1 MSAISRNCSAA
12 PAIIR
17 AAVLCTF
24 CGRPLAAGARFCGAC
39 GRPASEPRASF
50 DLDYIEEAL
59 SVSVREAVLLDKIT
73 GSEIIR
79 SPVFRFLAFVA
90 VVPLAIEILQ
100 ENHAIL
106 YGLAL
111 WSMALWSLLLYRLFA
126 DRDLSF
132 RLAFGTVLFTCFI
145 GLPIL
150 EIWLFIPPDVTGW
163 MITRNFLAFRLS
175 GYIFGVGV
183 REELTKA
190 IPLLALAV
198 FTTKMRKPI
207 NGLLLGMMS
216 GIGFAGAENVYYVF
230 RTLDEALRAMK
241 ETGMAGYLVMPVYN
255 NVVRMAMT
263 PFLHACFSAIFGY
276 FIALAAAD
284 RRHRVVFLLLGLGL
298 SSLVHGLYDTFVG
311 ESPLLGVVVQC
322 AAFFLVM
329 TYILKARGLSS
340 ARELGGGVFSRTVMM
355 KAPVRV
361 AASATPQ
368 VAPAAPLL
376 MAPATAAASW
386 RLRGVAG
393 PAFGRTFDL
402 MGETRLGRDPA
413 RCAVLMEEKTVSREH
428 AALVPDPGR
437 LAWRLQRLS
446 HNAHVYVNGRAVD
459 EAFLAPGDQIQ
470 VGTSVLVL
478 EVA

>member
-1 MSAISRNCSAA
+1 M
-12 PAIIR
+12 
-17 AAVLCTF
+17 
-24 CGRPLAAGARFCGAC
+24 AGARFCGAC
-39 GRPASEPRASF
+39 GRPASAPTASF
-50 DLDYIEEAL
+50 DLDYIEEAFG
-59 SVSVREAVLLDKIT
+59 VSLREAVLLDKIT
-73 GSEIIR
+73 GSEIIH

-150 EIWLFIPPDVTGW
+150 ELWLFTPVDITGW
-163 MITRNFLAFRLS
+163 LITRNFLAFRLS
-175 GYIFGVGV
+175 GYVFGVGV

-190 IPLLALAV
+190 IPLIALAL
-198 FTTKMRKPI
+198 FTNKMRKPI

-230 RTLDEALRAMK
+230 RTLEESLRAMK
-241 ETGMAGYLVMPVYN
+241 ETGVAGYLVMPVYN

-276 FIALAAAD
+276 FIALGISQ
-284 RRHRVVFLLLGLGL
+284 RRHRFVFFVLGL
-298 SSLVHGLYDTFVG
+298 SLSSLLHGLYDTFVG
-311 ESPLLGVVVQC
+311 ESPLLGVVIQC
-322 AAFFLVM
+322 GAFFLVM
-329 TYILKARGLSS
+329 TYILKARGLRS

-355 KAPVRV
+355 KPLVAEALAAPLV
-361 AASATPQ
+361 T
-368 VAPAAPLL
+368 APAAVT
-376 MAPATAAASW
+376 TAAATPGGW

-402 MGETRLGRDPA
+402 LGETRLGRDPA
-413 RCAVLMEEKTVSREH
+413 RCAVLVDEKTVSREH
-428 AALVPDPGR
+428 AALVPDVER
-437 LAWRLQRLS
+437 SAWRLQRLS
-446 HNAHVYVNGRAVD
+446 HSGHVFVNGRAVND
-459 EAFLAPGDQIQ
+459 AFLAPGDQIQ

>member
-1 MSAISRNCSAA
+1 M
-12 PAIIR
+12 
-17 AAVLCTF
+17 LCTF

-39 GRPASEPRASF
+39 GHPAPAPGSGF
-50 DLDYIEEAL
+50 DLDYIEEAVGVTL
-59 SVSVREAVLLDKIT
+59 REAVLLDKIT
-73 GSEIIR
+73 GSEILR

-90 VVPLAIEILQ
+90 IAPLAIEVLQ

-150 EIWLFIPPDVTGW
+150 QLWLLTPLDLTTW
-163 MITRNFLAFRLS
+163 LTTRAFLPFRLS
-175 GYIFGVGV
+175 GYVFGVGL
-183 REELTKA
+183 REEVTKA
-190 IPLLALAV
+190 IPLLGLAL

-230 RTLDEALRAMK
+230 HTLNVALDAMR
-241 ETGMAGYLVMPVYN
+241 ETGSKNYLVMPVYN

-284 RRHRVVFLLLGLGL
+284 RRHRIVFFLLGLTL
-298 SSLVHGLYDTFVG
+298 ASVLHGFYDTFVG
-311 ESPLLGVVVQC
+311 ESPLLGVLIQGG
-322 AAFFLVM
+322 AFFLVM
-329 TYILKARGLSS
+329 TYILKARGLRS
-340 ARELGGGVFSRTVMM
+340 ARELGGGIFSRTVMM
-355 KAPVRV
+355 KAL
-361 AASATPQ
+361 AGD
-368 VAPAAPLL
+368 APAA
-376 MAPATAAASW
+376 APAVMAAPEAAAAAW

-393 PAFGRTFDL
+393 PAYGRTFDL
-402 MGETRLGRDPA
+402 LGETRVGRDPA
-413 RCAVLMEEKTVSREH
+413 RCAVLMDEKTVSREH

-437 LAWRLQRLS
+437 SAWRLQRLS
-446 HNAHVYVNGRAVD
+446 HHGHVYVNGHPVD

>member
-1 MSAISRNCSAA
+1 M
-12 PAIIR
+12 
-17 AAVLCTF
+17 
-24 CGRPLAAGARFCGAC
+24 GA
-39 GRPASEPRASF
+39 S
-50 DLDYIEEAL
+50 L
-59 SVSVREAVLLDKIT
+59 REAVLLDKIT

-79 SPVFRFLAFVA
+79 SPVFRFLVFVA

-100 ENHAIL
+100 GNHAIL

-150 EIWLFIPPDVTGW
+150 ELWLFTPVDITGW
-163 MITRNFLAFRLS
+163 LITRNFLAFRLS
-175 GYIFGVGV
+175 GYVFGVGV
-183 REELTKA
+183 REEMTKA
-190 IPLLALAV
+190 IPLILLAL
-198 FTTKMRKPI
+198 FTTKMRRPI

-230 RTLDEALRAMK
+230 RTLEESLRAMK
-241 ETGMAGYLVMPVYN
+241 ETGQAGHLVMPVYN

-276 FIALAAAD
+276 FIALGVSQ
-284 RRHRVVFLLLGLGL
+284 RRHRFVFFFLGL
-298 SSLVHGLYDTFVG
+298 SLSSLLHGLYDTFVG
-311 ESPLLGVVVQC
+311 ESPLLGVAIQC
-322 AAFFLVM
+322 GSFFLVM

-355 KAPVRV
+355 KSPLAAEIAVAAPAVATAV
-361 AASATPQ
+361 VVASAASAS
-368 VAPAAPLL
+368 AGG
-376 MAPATAAASW
+376 W

-393 PAFGRTFDL
+393 PALGRTFDL
-402 MGETRLGRDPA
+402 LGETRVGRDPV
-413 RCAVLMEEKTVSREH
+413 RCAVLVDERTVSREH
-428 AALVPDPGR
+428 ASLVPDVER
-437 LAWRLQRLS
+437 SAWRLQRLS
-446 HNAHVYVNGRAVD
+446 QSGHVFVNGRAVTD
-459 EAFLAPGDQIQ
+459 AFLAPGDQIQ

>member
-1 MSAISRNCSAA
+1 
-12 PAIIR
+12 
-17 AAVLCTF
+17 LCTF

-39 GRPASEPRASF
+39 GRPASPPASGG
-50 DLDYIEEAL
+50 LDYIEEAMGASL
-59 SVSVREAVLLDKIT
+59 REAVLLDKIT

-79 SPVFRFLAFVA
+79 SPVFRFLVFVA

-100 ENHAIL
+100 GNHAIL

-150 EIWLFIPPDVTGW
+150 ELWLFTPVDITGW
-163 MITRNFLAFRLS
+163 LITRNFLAFRLS
-175 GYIFGVGV
+175 GYVFGVGV

-190 IPLLALAV
+190 IPLIALAL

-230 RTLDEALRAMK
+230 RSLEESLRAMK
-241 ETGMAGYLVMPVYN
+241 ETGHAGYLVMPVYN

-276 FIALAAAD
+276 FIALGIAQ
-284 RRHRVVFLLLGLGL
+284 RRHRFVFFFLGL
-298 SSLVHGLYDTFVG
+298 SLSSLLHGLYDTFVG
-311 ESPLLGVVVQC
+311 ESPLLGVAIQC
-322 AAFFLVM
+322 GSFFLVM

-355 KAPVRV
+355 KSPLAADAAPG
-361 AASATPQ
+361 
-368 VAPAAPLL
+368 APAITPVVTAS
-376 MAPATAAASW
+376 PATTTATAGGW

-393 PAFGRTFDL
+393 PAMGRTFDL
-402 MGETRLGRDPA
+402 VGETRLGRDPA
-413 RCAVLMEEKTVSREH
+413 RCAVLVDERTVSREH
-428 AALVPDPGR
+428 ASLVPDVER
-437 LAWRLQRLS
+437 SAWRLQRLS
-446 HNAHVYVNGRAVD
+446 HSGHVFVNGRAVTD
-459 EAFLAPGDQIQ
+459 AFLAPGDQIQ

>member
-1 MSAISRNCSAA
+1 M
-12 PAIIR
+12 
-17 AAVLCTF
+17 LCTF
-24 CGRPLAAGARFCGAC
+24 CGRALATGARFCGAC
-39 GRPASEPRASF
+39 GRPASAPPASGG
-50 DLDYIEEAL
+50 LDYIEEAFG
-59 SVSVREAVLLDKIT
+59 VSLREAVLLDKIT

-150 EIWLFIPPDVTGW
+150 ELWLFTPVDITGW
-163 MITRNFLAFRLS
+163 LITRNFLAFRLS
-175 GYIFGVGV
+175 GYVFGVGV

-190 IPLLALAV
+190 IPLIALAL
-198 FTTKMRKPI
+198 FTNKMRKPI

-216 GIGFAGAENVYYVF
+216 GIGFAGAENVYYVY
-230 RTLDEALRAMK
+230 RTLEESLRAMK
-241 ETGMAGYLVMPVYN
+241 ETGLAGYLVMPIYN

-276 FIALAAAD
+276 FIALGISQ
-284 RRHRVVFLLLGLGL
+284 RRHRFVFFVLGL
-298 SSLVHGLYDTFVG
+298 SLSSLLHGLYDTFVG
-311 ESPLLGVVVQC
+311 ESPLLGVVIQC
-322 AAFFLVM
+322 GAFFLVM
-329 TYILKARGLSS
+329 TYILKARGLRS

-355 KAPVRV
+355 KSPL
-361 AASATPQ
+361 AA
-368 VAPAAPLL
+368 V
-376 MAPATAAASW
+376 ATAAANPGGW

-402 MGETRLGRDPA
+402 LGETRLGRDPA
-413 RCAVLMEEKTVSREH
+413 RCAVLVDEKTVSREH
-428 AALVPDPGR
+428 AALVPDVER
-437 LAWRLQRLS
+437 SAWRLQRLS
-446 HNAHVYVNGRAVD
+446 HSGHVFVNGRAVND
-459 EAFLAPGDQIQ
+459 AFLAPGDQIQ

>member
-1 MSAISRNCSAA
+1 M
-12 PAIIR
+12 
-17 AAVLCTF
+17 
-24 CGRPLAAGARFCGAC
+24 AGARFCGAC
-39 GRPASEPRASF
+39 GRPASAPPTASF
-50 DLDYIEEAL
+50 DLDYIEEAFG
-59 SVSVREAVLLDKIT
+59 VSLREAVLLDKIT
-73 GSEIIR
+73 GSEIIH

-150 EIWLFIPPDVTGW
+150 ELWLFTPVDITGW
-163 MITRNFLAFRLS
+163 LITRNFLAFRLS
-175 GYIFGVGV
+175 GYVFGVGV

-190 IPLLALAV
+190 IPLIALAL
-198 FTTKMRKPI
+198 FTNKMRKPI

-230 RTLDEALRAMK
+230 RTLEESLRAMK
-241 ETGMAGYLVMPVYN
+241 ETGVAGYLVMPVYN

-276 FIALAAAD
+276 FIALGISQ
-284 RRHRVVFLLLGLGL
+284 RRHRFVFFVLGL
-298 SSLVHGLYDTFVG
+298 SLSSLLHGLYDTFVG
-311 ESPLLGVVVQC
+311 ESPLLGVVIQC
-322 AAFFLVM
+322 GAFFLVM
-329 TYILKARGLSS
+329 TYILKARGLRS

-355 KAPVRV
+355 KPLV
-361 AASATPQ
+361 AE
-368 VAPAAPLL
+368 APAAPLVT
-376 MAPATAAASW
+376 APAAVTTAAATPGGW

-402 MGETRLGRDPA
+402 LGETRLGRDPA
-413 RCAVLMEEKTVSREH
+413 RCAVLVDEKTVSREH
-428 AALVPDPGR
+428 AALVPDVER
-437 LAWRLQRLS
+437 SAWRLQRLS
-446 HNAHVYVNGRAVD
+446 HSGHVFVNGRAVND
-459 EAFLAPGDQIQ
+459 AFLAPGDQIQ

>member
-1 MSAISRNCSAA
+1 M
-12 PAIIR
+12 
-17 AAVLCTF
+17 LCTF

-39 GRPASEPRASF
+39 GRPASTPPAAGG
-50 DLDYIEEAL
+50 LDYIEEAFG
-59 SVSVREAVLLDKIT
+59 VSLREAVLLDKIT

-79 SPVFRFLAFVA
+79 SPVFRFLIFVA

-100 ENHAIL
+100 GNHAIL

-150 EIWLFIPPDVTGW
+150 ELWLFTPVYITDW
-163 MITRNFLAFRLS
+163 LITRNFLAFRLS
-175 GYIFGVGV
+175 GYVFGVGV

-190 IPLLALAV
+190 IPLIALAL
-198 FTTKMRKPI
+198 FTSKMRKPI

-230 RTLDEALRAMK
+230 RTLEESLRAMK
-241 ETGMAGYLVMPVYN
+241 ETGKAGYLVMPVYN

-276 FIALAAAD
+276 FIALGIAQ
-284 RRHRVVFLLLGLGL
+284 RRHRLVFFLLGLSL
-298 SSLVHGLYDTFVG
+298 SSLLHGLYDTFVG
-311 ESPLLGVVVQC
+311 ESPLLGVAIQC
-322 AAFFLVM
+322 GAFFLVM

-355 KAPVRV
+355 KPLDAAAVGAV
-361 AASATPQ
+361 AAPMVVTPP
-368 VAPAAPLL
+368 PAVTT
-376 MAPATAAASW
+376 APATAGGW

-393 PAFGRTFDL
+393 PALGRTFDL
-402 MGETRLGRDPA
+402 LGETRLGRDPA
-413 RCAVLMEEKTVSREH
+413 RCRVLVDDKSVSREH
-428 AALVPDPGR
+428 ASLVPDVER
-437 LAWRLQRLS
+437 SAWRLQRLS
-446 HNAHVYVNGRAVD
+446 RSGQVFVNGRAITD
-459 EAFLAPGDQIQ
+459 AFLAPGDQIQ
-470 VGTSVLVL
+470 VGPSVLVL

>member
-1 MSAISRNCSAA
+1 
-12 PAIIR
+12 
-17 AAVLCTF
+17 V
-24 CGRPLAAGARFCGAC
+24 AGARFCGAC
-39 GRPASEPRASF
+39 GRPASAPTASF
-50 DLDYIEEAL
+50 DLDYIEEAFG
-59 SVSVREAVLLDKIT
+59 VSLREAVLLDKIT

-150 EIWLFIPPDVTGW
+150 ELWLFTPVDITGW
-163 MITRNFLAFRLS
+163 LITRNFLAFRLS
-175 GYIFGVGV
+175 GYVFGVGV

-190 IPLLALAV
+190 IPLIALAL
-198 FTTKMRKPI
+198 FTNKMRKPI

-230 RTLDEALRAMK
+230 RTLEESLRAMK
-241 ETGMAGYLVMPVYN
+241 ETGVAGYLVMPVYN

-276 FIALAAAD
+276 FIALGISQ
-284 RRHRVVFLLLGLGL
+284 RRHRFVFFVLGL
-298 SSLVHGLYDTFVG
+298 SLSSLLHGLYDTFVG
-311 ESPLLGVVVQC
+311 ESPLLGVVIQC
-322 AAFFLVM
+322 GAFFLVM

-355 KAPVRV
+355 KSPL
-361 AASATPQ
+361 AAVPT
-368 VAPAAPLL
+368 
-376 MAPATAAASW
+376 APATPGGW

-402 MGETRLGRDPA
+402 LGETRLGRDPA
-413 RCAVLMEEKTVSREH
+413 RCAVLVDEKTVSREH
-428 AALVPDPGR
+428 AALVPDVQR
-437 LAWRLQRLS
+437 SAWRLQRLS
-446 HNAHVYVNGRAVD
+446 HSGHVFVNGRAVND
-459 EAFLAPGDQIQ
+459 AFLAPGDQIQ

>member
-1 MSAISRNCSAA
+1 
-12 PAIIR
+12 
-17 AAVLCTF
+17 LCTF

-39 GRPASEPRASF
+39 GRPASAPAASGG
-50 DLDYIEEAL
+50 LDYIEEAF
-59 SVSVREAVLLDKIT
+59 SVSLREAVLLDKIT

-79 SPVFRFLAFVA
+79 SPVFRFLVFVA
-90 VVPLAIEILQ
+90 VVPLAIEVLQ
-100 ENHAIL
+100 GNHAIL

-111 WSMALWSLLLYRLFA
+111 WSMALWALLLYRLFA

-150 EIWLFIPPDVTGW
+150 ELWLFTPVYITDW
-163 MITRNFLAFRLS
+163 LITRNFLAFRLS
-175 GYIFGVGV
+175 GYVFGVGV

-190 IPLLALAV
+190 IPLVLLAL

-230 RTLDEALRAMK
+230 RTLEESLRAMK
-241 ETGMAGYLVMPVYN
+241 ETGHAGYLVMPVYN

-276 FIALAAAD
+276 FIALGVAQ
-284 RRHRVVFLLLGLGL
+284 RRHRLVFFLLGLSL
-298 SSLVHGLYDTFVG
+298 SSLLHGLYDTFVG
-311 ESPLLGVVVQC
+311 ESPLLGVAIQC
-322 AAFFLVM
+322 GAFFLVM

-355 KAPVRV
+355 KSPLA
-361 AASATPQ
+361 ATPS
-368 VAPAAPLL
+368 ADATAAPLVSPAAVPAPVVL
-376 MAPATAAASW
+376 ATESTAPATAGGW

-402 MGETRLGRDPA
+402 RGETRLGRDPA
-413 RCAVLMEEKTVSREH
+413 RCAVLVDEKTVSREH
-428 AALVPDPGR
+428 ASLVPDVER
-437 LAWRLQRLS
+437 SAWRLQRLS
-446 HNAHVYVNGRAVD
+446 HSGHVFVNGRAVTD
-459 EAFLAPGDQIQ
+459 AVLAPGDQIQ

>member
-1 MSAISRNCSAA
+1 
-12 PAIIR
+12 
-17 AAVLCTF
+17 V
-24 CGRPLAAGARFCGAC
+24 AGARFCGAC
-39 GRPASEPRASF
+39 GRPASAPTASGG
-50 DLDYIEEAL
+50 LDYIEEAFG
-59 SVSVREAVLLDKIT
+59 VSLREAVLLDKIT
-73 GSEIIR
+73 GSEIIH

-150 EIWLFIPPDVTGW
+150 ELWLFTPVDITGW
-163 MITRNFLAFRLS
+163 LITRNFLAFRLS
-175 GYIFGVGV
+175 GYVFGVGV

-190 IPLLALAV
+190 IPLIALAL
-198 FTTKMRKPI
+198 FTNKMRKPI

-230 RTLDEALRAMK
+230 RTLEESLRAMK
-241 ETGMAGYLVMPVYN
+241 ETGRAGYLVMPVYN

-276 FIALAAAD
+276 FIALGISQ
-284 RRHRVVFLLLGLGL
+284 RRHRFVFFVLGL
-298 SSLVHGLYDTFVG
+298 SLSSLLHGLYDTFVG
-311 ESPLLGVVVQC
+311 ESPLLGVVIQC
-322 AAFFLVM
+322 GAFFLVM

-355 KAPVRV
+355 KSPL
-361 AASATPQ
+361 AAVP
-368 VAPAAPLL
+368 
-376 MAPATAAASW
+376 TAAATPGGW

-402 MGETRLGRDPA
+402 LGETRLGRDPA
-413 RCAVLMEEKTVSREH
+413 RCAVLVDEKTVSREH
-428 AALVPDPGR
+428 AALVPDVQR
-437 LAWRLQRLS
+437 SAWRLQRLS
-446 HNAHVYVNGRAVD
+446 HSGHVFVNGRAVND
-459 EAFLAPGDQIQ
+459 AFLAPGDQIQ

>member
-1 MSAISRNCSAA
+1 M
-12 PAIIR
+12 
-17 AAVLCTF
+17 
-24 CGRPLAAGARFCGAC
+24 AGARFCGAC
-39 GRPASEPRASF
+39 GRPASAPTASGG
-50 DLDYIEEAL
+50 LDYIEEAFG
-59 SVSVREAVLLDKIT
+59 VSLREAVLLDKIT
-73 GSEIIR
+73 GSEIIH
-79 SPVFRFLAFVA
+79 SPVFRFLTFVA

-150 EIWLFIPPDVTGW
+150 ELWLFTPVDITGW
-163 MITRNFLAFRLS
+163 LITRNFLAFRLS
-175 GYIFGVGV
+175 GYVFGVGV

-190 IPLLALAV
+190 IPLIALAL
-198 FTTKMRKPI
+198 FTNKMRKPI

-230 RTLDEALRAMK
+230 RTLEESLRAMK
-241 ETGMAGYLVMPVYN
+241 ETGRAGYLVMPVYN

-276 FIALAAAD
+276 FIALGISQ
-284 RRHRVVFLLLGLGL
+284 RRHRFVFFVLGL
-298 SSLVHGLYDTFVG
+298 SLSSLLHGLYDTFVG
-311 ESPLLGVVVQC
+311 ESPLLGVVIQC
-322 AAFFLVM
+322 GAFFLVM

-355 KAPVRV
+355 KSPL
-361 AASATPQ
+361 AAVP
-368 VAPAAPLL
+368 
-376 MAPATAAASW
+376 TAAATPGGW

-402 MGETRLGRDPA
+402 LGETRLGRDPA
-413 RCAVLMEEKTVSREH
+413 RCAVLVDEKTVSREH
-428 AALVPDPGR
+428 AALVPDVQR
-437 LAWRLQRLS
+437 SAWRLQRLS
-446 HNAHVYVNGRAVD
+446 HSGHVFVNGRAVND
-459 EAFLAPGDQIQ
+459 AFLAPGDQIQ

>member
-1 MSAISRNCSAA
+1 M
-12 PAIIR
+12 
-17 AAVLCTF
+17 
-24 CGRPLAAGARFCGAC
+24 AGARFCGAC
-39 GRPASEPRASF
+39 GRPASAPTASF
-50 DLDYIEEAL
+50 DLDYIEEAFG
-59 SVSVREAVLLDKIT
+59 VSLREAVLLDKIT

-79 SPVFRFLAFVA
+79 SPVFRFLVFVA

-100 ENHAIL
+100 GNHAIL

-150 EIWLFIPPDVTGW
+150 ELWLFTPVDITGW
-163 MITRNFLAFRLS
+163 LITRNFLAFRLS
-175 GYIFGVGV
+175 GYVFGVGV

-190 IPLLALAV
+190 IPLILLAL

-230 RTLDEALRAMK
+230 RTLEESLRAMK

-276 FIALAAAD
+276 FMALGISQ
-284 RRHRVVFLLLGLGL
+284 RRHRFVFFVLGL
-298 SSLVHGLYDTFVG
+298 SLSSLLHGLYDTFVA
-311 ESPLLGVVVQC
+311 ESPLLGVVIQC
-322 AAFFLVM
+322 GAFFLVM

-355 KAPVRV
+355 KPLVAEALAAPL
-361 AASATPQ
+361 AT
-368 VAPAAPLL
+368 APAAVT
-376 MAPATAAASW
+376 TAAATPGGW

-402 MGETRLGRDPA
+402 LGETRLGRDPA
-413 RCAVLMEEKTVSREH
+413 RCAVLVDEKTVSREH
-428 AALVPDPGR
+428 ATLVPDVER
-437 LAWRLQRLS
+437 SAWRLQRLS
-446 HNAHVYVNGRAVD
+446 QSGHVFVNGRAVND
-459 EAFLAPGDQIQ
+459 TFLAPGDQIQ

>member
-1 MSAISRNCSAA
+1 
-12 PAIIR
+12 
-17 AAVLCTF
+17 VLCTF

-39 GRPASEPRASF
+39 GRPASAPPVSGG
-50 DLDYIEEAL
+50 LDYIEEAFG
-59 SVSVREAVLLDKIT
+59 VSLREAVLLDKIT

-79 SPVFRFLAFVA
+79 SPVFRFLIFVA

-150 EIWLFIPPDVTGW
+150 ELWLFTPVDITGW
-163 MITRNFLAFRLS
+163 LITRNFLAFRLS
-175 GYIFGVGV
+175 GYVFGVGV

-190 IPLLALAV
+190 IPLIALAL

-230 RTLDEALRAMK
+230 RTLEESLRAMK
-241 ETGMAGYLVMPVYN
+241 ETGHAGYLVMPVYN

-276 FIALAAAD
+276 FIALGVAQ
-284 RRHRVVFLLLGLGL
+284 RRHRFVFFLLGLSL
-298 SSLVHGLYDTFVG
+298 SSLLHGLYDTFVG
-311 ESPLLGVVVQC
+311 ESPLLGVAIQC
-322 AAFFLVM
+322 GAFFLVM
-329 TYILKARGLSS
+329 TYILKARGLRS

-355 KAPVRV
+355 KSPLAAPVEVTAAPV
-361 AASATPQ
+361 AAAGG
-368 VAPAAPLL
+368 
-376 MAPATAAASW
+376 W

-402 MGETRLGRDPA
+402 LGETRLGRDPA
-413 RCAVLMEEKTVSREH
+413 RCAVLVDEKTVSREH
-428 AALVPDPGR
+428 ATLVPDVEHS
-437 LAWRLQRLS
+437 AWRLQRLS
-446 HNAHVYVNGRAVD
+446 HSGHVFVNGHAVND
-459 EAFLAPGDQIQ
+459 AFLAPGDQIQ

>member
-1 MSAISRNCSAA
+1 
-12 PAIIR
+12 
-17 AAVLCTF
+17 V
-24 CGRPLAAGARFCGAC
+24 AGARFCGAC
-39 GRPASEPRASF
+39 GRPASAPTASGG
-50 DLDYIEEAL
+50 LDYIEEAFG
-59 SVSVREAVLLDKIT
+59 VSLREAVLLDKIT
-73 GSEIIR
+73 GSEIIH
-79 SPVFRFLAFVA
+79 SPVFRFLTFVA

-150 EIWLFIPPDVTGW
+150 ELWLFTPVDITGW
-163 MITRNFLAFRLS
+163 LITRNFLAFRLS
-175 GYIFGVGV
+175 GYVFGVGV

-190 IPLLALAV
+190 IPLIALAL
-198 FTTKMRKPI
+198 FTNKMRKPI

-230 RTLDEALRAMK
+230 RTLEESLRAMK
-241 ETGMAGYLVMPVYN
+241 ETGRAGYLVMPVYN

-276 FIALAAAD
+276 FIALGISQ
-284 RRHRVVFLLLGLGL
+284 RRHRFVFFVLGL
-298 SSLVHGLYDTFVG
+298 SLSSLLHGLYDTFVG
-311 ESPLLGVVVQC
+311 ESPLLGVAIQC
-322 AAFFLVM
+322 GAFFLVM

-355 KAPVRV
+355 KSPL
-361 AASATPQ
+361 AAVPTTAATPGG
-368 VAPAAPLL
+368 
-376 MAPATAAASW
+376 W

-402 MGETRLGRDPA
+402 LGETRLGRDPA
-413 RCAVLMEEKTVSREH
+413 RWAVLVDEKTVSREH
-428 AALVPDPGR
+428 AALVPDVQR
-437 LAWRLQRLS
+437 SAWRLQRLS
-446 HNAHVYVNGRAVD
+446 HSGHVFVNGRAVND
-459 EAFLAPGDQIQ
+459 AFLAPGDQIQ

>member
-1 MSAISRNCSAA
+1 M
-12 PAIIR
+12 
-17 AAVLCTF
+17 LCTF

-39 GRPASEPRASF
+39 GRPASAPPASGG
-50 DLDYIEEAL
+50 LDYIEEAFG
-59 SVSVREAVLLDKIT
+59 VSLREAVLLDKIT

-111 WSMALWSLLLYRLFA
+111 WSMTLWSLLLYRLFA

-150 EIWLFIPPDVTGW
+150 ELWLFTPVDITGW
-163 MITRNFLAFRLS
+163 LITRNFLALRLG
-175 GYIFGVGV
+175 GYVFGVGV

-190 IPLLALAV
+190 IPLILLAL

-216 GIGFAGAENVYYVF
+216 GIGFAGAENVYYVY
-230 RTLDEALRAMK
+230 RSLEESLRAMK
-241 ETGMAGYLVMPVYN
+241 ETGLAGYLVMPIYN

-276 FIALAAAD
+276 FIALGVAQ
-284 RRHRVVFLLLGLGL
+284 RRHRFVFFLLGLSL
-298 SSLVHGLYDTFVG
+298 SSLLHGLYDTFVG
-311 ESPLLGVVVQC
+311 ESVLVGVAIQC
-322 AAFFLVM
+322 VAFFLVM
-329 TYILKARGLSS
+329 TYILKARGLRS

-355 KAPVRV
+355 KAPLAGALARV
-361 AASATPQ
+361 EAPSAAVITTAVTA
-368 VAPAAPLL
+368 APAAGG
-376 MAPATAAASW
+376 W

-402 MGETRLGRDPA
+402 LGETRLGRDPA
-413 RCAVLMEEKTVSREH
+413 RCAVLVDEMTVSREH
-428 AALVPDPGR
+428 ATLVPDLER
-437 LAWRLQRLS
+437 SAWRLQRLS
-446 HNAHVYVNGRAVD
+446 HNGHVFVNGRAVTD
-459 EAFLAPGDQIQ
+459 AFLAPGDQIQ

>member
-1 MSAISRNCSAA
+1 
-12 PAIIR
+12 
-17 AAVLCTF
+17 VLCTF

-39 GRPASEPRASF
+39 GRPTSAPGPATG
-50 DLDYIEEAL
+50 LGYIEEAL
-59 SVSVREAVLLDKIT
+59 SVSVREALLLDKIT
-73 GSEIIR
+73 GSEIVR
-79 SPVFRFLAFVA
+79 SPVFRFLVLVA
-90 VVPLAIEILQ
+90 IVPLAIEVLQ

-111 WSMALWSLLLYRLFA
+111 WSMSLWSLLLYRLFA

-132 RLAFGTVLFTCFI
+132 RLAFGTMLFTCFI

-150 EIWLFIPPDVTGW
+150 EVWLIIPPDLTGYL
-163 MITRNFLAFRLS
+163 ITRNFVAFRLS
-175 GYIFGVGV
+175 GYVFGVGV

-190 IPLLALAV
+190 IPLLALAL
-198 FTTKMRKPI
+198 FTTRMRKPI
-207 NGLLLGMMS
+207 HGLLLGMMS

-230 RTLDEALRAMK
+230 HSLDEALRAMK
-241 ETGMAGYLVMPVYN
+241 ETGLAGYLVMPVYN
-255 NVVRMAMT
+255 NVVRMAIT

-284 RRHRVVFLLLGLGL
+284 RRHRLVFFLLGLAL
-298 SSLVHGLYDTFVG
+298 SSLLHGLYDTFVG
-311 ESPLLGVVVQC
+311 ESPLLGVLVQC
-322 AAFFLVM
+322 GAFFLVM

-355 KAPVRV
+355 KAPVGL
-361 AASATPQ
+361 S
-368 VAPAAPLL
+368 
-376 MAPATAAASW
+376 APATAGSW

-402 MGETRLGRDPA
+402 QGETRLGRDPA
-413 RCAVLMEEKTVSREH
+413 RCSVLMEERTVSREH

-437 LAWRLQRLS
+437 SAWRLQRLS
-446 HNAHVYVNGRAVD
+446 HNARVYVNGQAVD
-459 EAFLAPGDQIQ
+459 EAFLAAGDQIQ

>member
-1 MSAISRNCSAA
+1 
-12 PAIIR
+12 
-17 AAVLCTF
+17 VVCTF
-24 CGRPLAAGARFCGAC
+24 CGRPLLAGARFCGAC
-39 GRPASEPRASF
+39 GRPASAPPTGSF
-50 DLDYIEEAL
+50 DLDYIEEAFG
-59 SVSVREAVLLDKIT
+59 VSLREAVLLDKIT

-150 EIWLFIPPDVTGW
+150 ELWLFTPVDITGW
-163 MITRNFLAFRLS
+163 LITRNFLAFRLS
-175 GYIFGVGV
+175 GYVFGVGV

-190 IPLLALAV
+190 IPLILLAL
-198 FTTKMRKPI
+198 FTTKMRKRI

-230 RTLDEALRAMK
+230 RTLEESLRAMK
-241 ETGMAGYLVMPVYN
+241 ETGVAGYLVMPVYN

-276 FIALAAAD
+276 FIALGISQ
-284 RRHRVVFLLLGLGL
+284 RRHRFVFFVLGL
-298 SSLVHGLYDTFVG
+298 SLSSLLHGLYDTFVG
-311 ESPLLGVVVQC
+311 ESPLLGVVIQC
-322 AAFFLVM
+322 GAFFLVM

-355 KAPVRV
+355 KSPL
-361 AASATPQ
+361 AAVP
-368 VAPAAPLL
+368 
-376 MAPATAAASW
+376 TAAATPGGW

-402 MGETRLGRDPA
+402 LGETRLGRDPA
-413 RCAVLMEEKTVSREH
+413 RCAVLVDEKTVSREH
-428 AALVPDPGR
+428 AALVPDVQR
-437 LAWRLQRLS
+437 SAWRLQRLS
-446 HNAHVYVNGRAVD
+446 HSGHVFVNGRAVTD
-459 EAFLAPGDQIQ
+459 AFLAPGDQIQ

>member
-1 MSAISRNCSAA
+1 M
-12 PAIIR
+12 
-17 AAVLCTF
+17 LCTF

-39 GRPASEPRASF
+39 GRPASAPPASGG
-50 DLDYIEEAL
+50 LDYIEEAFG
-59 SVSVREAVLLDKIT
+59 VSLREAVLLDKIT

-111 WSMALWSLLLYRLFA
+111 WSMTLWSLLLYRLFA

-132 RLAFGTVLFTCFI
+132 RLAFGTVMFTCFI

-150 EIWLFIPPDVTGW
+150 ELWLFTPVDITGW
-163 MITRNFLAFRLS
+163 LITRNFLALRLG
-175 GYIFGVGV
+175 GYVFGVGV

-190 IPLLALAV
+190 IPLILLAL

-216 GIGFAGAENVYYVF
+216 GIGFAGAENVYYVY
-230 RTLDEALRAMK
+230 RSLEESLRAMK
-241 ETGMAGYLVMPVYN
+241 ETGLAGYLVMPIYN

-276 FIALAAAD
+276 FIALGVAQ
-284 RRHRVVFLLLGLGL
+284 RRHRFVFFLLGLSL
-298 SSLVHGLYDTFVG
+298 SSLLHGLYDTFVG
-311 ESPLLGVVVQC
+311 ESVLVGVAIQC
-322 AAFFLVM
+322 IAFFLVM
-329 TYILKARGLSS
+329 TYILKARGLRS

-355 KAPVRV
+355 KAPLAGALASVEAPS
-361 AASATPQ
+361 AAVITTA
-368 VAPAAPLL
+368 VMAAPAAGG
-376 MAPATAAASW
+376 W

-402 MGETRLGRDPA
+402 LGETRLGRDPA
-413 RCAVLMEEKTVSREH
+413 RCAVLVDEKTVSREH
-428 AALVPDPGR
+428 ATLVPDLER
-437 LAWRLQRLS
+437 SAWRLQRLS
-446 HNAHVYVNGRAVD
+446 HNGHVFVNGRAVTD
-459 EAFLAPGDQIQ
+459 AFLAPGDQIQ

>member
-1 MSAISRNCSAA
+1 
-12 PAIIR
+12 
-17 AAVLCTF
+17 VLCTF
-24 CGRPLAAGARFCGAC
+24 CGRPLAPGARYCGAC
-39 GRPASEPRASF
+39 GRPASPPPTSF
-50 DLDYIEEAL
+50 DLGYLEEAVG
-59 SVSVREAVLLDKIT
+59 VSLREAVLLDKIT
-73 GSEIIR
+73 GSEILR

-90 VVPLAIEILQ
+90 IVPLAIEVLE

-111 WSMALWSLLLYRLFA
+111 WSMALWSMLLYRLFA

-150 EIWLFIPPDVTGW
+150 EIWLFVPPDITGW

-175 GYIFGVGV
+175 GYVLGVGV
-183 REELTKA
+183 REEMTKA
-190 IPLLALAV
+190 LPLIALAL
-198 FTTKMRKPI
+198 FTHRMRKPI
-207 NGLLLGMMS
+207 HGLLLGMMS

-230 RTLDEALRAMK
+230 RTLDEALRAVK
-241 ETGMAGYLVMPVYN
+241 QTGLSGYLVMPIYN

-276 FIALAAAD
+276 FIALAAAN
-284 RRHRVVFLLLGLGL
+284 RRHRVVFFLLGLGL

-311 ESPLLGVVVQC
+311 ESPLLGVLIQGG
-322 AAFFLVM
+322 AFFLVM
-329 TYILKARGLSS
+329 TYILKARGLRS
-340 ARELGGGVFSRTVMM
+340 ARELGGGVFSRTVMI
-355 KAPVRV
+355 KAPVLAGGALAGGPASAV
-361 AASATPQ
+361 AAEPTP
-368 VAPAAPLL
+368 VLAAVESVER
-376 MAPATAAASW
+376 AAGW

-393 PAFGRTFDL
+393 PAYGRTFDL
-402 MGETRLGRDPA
+402 LGETLMGRDPS
-413 RCAVLMEEKTVSREH
+413 RCAVLMDEKTVSREH
-428 AALVPDPGR
+428 AALVPDAVR
-437 LAWRLQRLS
+437 SAWRLQRLS
-446 HNAHVYVNGRAVD
+446 HRGHVYVNGQPVD

>member
-1 MSAISRNCSAA
+1 M
-12 PAIIR
+12 
-17 AAVLCTF
+17 
-24 CGRPLAAGARFCGAC
+24 AGARFCGAC
-39 GRPASEPRASF
+39 GRPASAPTASF
-50 DLDYIEEAL
+50 DLDYIEEAFG
-59 SVSVREAVLLDKIT
+59 VSLREAVLLDKIT

-150 EIWLFIPPDVTGW
+150 ELWLFTPVDITGW
-163 MITRNFLAFRLS
+163 LITRNFLAFRLS
-175 GYIFGVGV
+175 GYVFGVGV

-190 IPLLALAV
+190 IPLIALAL
-198 FTTKMRKPI
+198 FTNKMRKPI

-230 RTLDEALRAMK
+230 RTLEESLRAMK
-241 ETGMAGYLVMPVYN
+241 ETGVAGYLVMPVYN

-276 FIALAAAD
+276 FIALGISQ
-284 RRHRVVFLLLGLGL
+284 RRHRFVFFVLGL
-298 SSLVHGLYDTFVG
+298 SLSSLLHGLYDTFVG
-311 ESPLLGVVVQC
+311 EWPLLGVVIQC
-322 AAFFLVM
+322 GAFFLVM

-355 KAPVRV
+355 KSPLAAEAPAGPLV
-361 AASATPQ
+361 T
-368 VAPAAPLL
+368 APAAV
-376 MAPATAAASW
+376 TAAATPGGW

-402 MGETRLGRDPA
+402 LGETRLGRDPA
-413 RCAVLMEEKTVSREH
+413 RCAVLVDEKTVSREH
-428 AALVPDPGR
+428 AALVPDVQR
-437 LAWRLQRLS
+437 SAWRLQRLS
-446 HNAHVYVNGRAVD
+446 HSGHVFVNGRAVND
-459 EAFLAPGDQIQ
+459 TFLAPGDQIQ

>member
-1 MSAISRNCSAA
+1 M
-12 PAIIR
+12 
-17 AAVLCTF
+17 
-24 CGRPLAAGARFCGAC
+24 
-39 GRPASEPRASF
+39 
-50 DLDYIEEAL
+50 
-59 SVSVREAVLLDKIT
+59 VSLREAVLLDKIT
-73 GSEIIR
+73 GSEIIH

-90 VVPLAIEILQ
+90 TVPLAIQILQ

-150 EIWLFIPPDVTGW
+150 ELWLYTPVDITGW
-163 MITRNFLAFRLS
+163 LITRNFLAFRLS
-175 GYIFGVGV
+175 GYVFGVGV

-190 IPLLALAV
+190 IPLIALAL
-198 FTTKMRKPI
+198 FTSKMRKPI

-230 RTLDEALRAMK
+230 RTLEESLRAMK
-241 ETGMAGYLVMPVYN
+241 ETGHAGYLVMPVYN

-276 FIALAAAD
+276 FIALGVAQ
-284 RRHRVVFLLLGLGL
+284 RRHRFVFFLLGLSL
-298 SSLVHGLYDTFVG
+298 SSLLHGLYDTFVG
-311 ESPLLGVVVQC
+311 ESPLLGVVIQC
-322 AAFFLVM
+322 GAFFLVM
-329 TYILKARGLSS
+329 TYILKARGLRS

-355 KAPVRV
+355 KPPLEAVVPP
-361 AASATPQ
+361 SAT
-368 VAPAAPLL
+368 AAT
-376 MAPATAAASW
+376 APATPTAW

-393 PAFGRTFDL
+393 PALGRTFDL
-402 MGETRLGRDPA
+402 LGETRLGRDPA
-413 RCAVLMEEKTVSREH
+413 RCAVLVDDKSVSREH
-428 AALVPDPGR
+428 ASLVPDVVR
-437 LAWRLQRLS
+437 SAWRLQRLS
-446 HNAHVYVNGRAVD
+446 QSGHVFVNGRAVTD
-459 EAFLAPGDQIQ
+459 TFLAPGDQIQ